1 MIDTPN
7 GCIERDAKIIIS
19 PYHLEI
25 YWLSFKDLPVDHD
38 LLVGDHCSNVTWITG
53 QSKSAAV
60 CELLYPHSRQQ
71 GASSLRGHLWGLR
84 HSTFRPRKWKGN
96 RWKLSLAV
104 SQEVTPMALDQSHWP
119 EGVSGQRDWCNAIGV
134 TSCSG

>member
-38 LLVGDHCSNVTWITG
+38 LLVGDHCSEENGIN
-53 QSKSAAV
+53 QIK
-60 CELLYPHSRQQ
+60 
-71 GASSLRGHLWGLR
+71 
-84 HSTFRPRKWKGN
+84 K
-96 RWKLSLAV
+96 
-104 SQEVTPMALDQSHWP
+104 
-119 EGVSGQRDWCNAIGV
+119 
-134 TSCSG
+134 